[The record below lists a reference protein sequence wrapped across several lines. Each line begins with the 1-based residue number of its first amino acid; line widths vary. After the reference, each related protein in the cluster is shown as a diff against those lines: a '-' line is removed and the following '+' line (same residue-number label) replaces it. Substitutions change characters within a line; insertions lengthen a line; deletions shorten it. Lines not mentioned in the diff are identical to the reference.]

1 MDVNN
6 AGGYTK
12 EKLSYKCFY
21 MHMGFDITD
30 VKFLKFTA
38 NRLNPF
44 VVIKEQKQTLPLFRT
59 LWHQGPTGTLHMVS
73 EQKG

>member
-1 MDVNN
+1 
-6 AGGYTK
+6 
-12 EKLSYKCFY
+12 

-44 VVIKEQKQTLPLFRT
+44 VVIKEQKKTLPLFHT
-59 LWHQGPTGTLHMVS
+59 LWHQGPTGTLHITLITLINNFSIICYINVFN
-73 EQKG
+73 